1 MPSRGTG
8 RTEGSRVG
16 TGEADM
22 ALIVVG
28 VAGAGRPGPRRG
40 PGAGADVTWLIV
52 ISSRI
57 PASVL
62 PGPSLGE
69 LPAASQYPGGMFR
82 SLGALVGD
90 LLVVI
95 LFVAIGFVQ
104 HGTPLTTEIYT
115 LSLHYALPI

>member
-52 ISSRI
+52 RT
-57 PASVL
+57 PRA
-62 PGPSLGE
+62 
-69 LPAASQYPGGMFR
+69 AASAHPAPLPRGAPRRVPVPWRDVPFPGCPRRRPAGR
-82 SLGALVGD
+82 
-90 LLVVI
+90 
-95 LFVAIGFVQ
+95 
-104 HGTPLTTEIYT
+104 HPLRR
-115 LSLHYALPI
+115 